1 MPPPKAISHGSNAT
15 GGGAFT
21 ALRAI
26 SAAKAEPETI
36 ASAVANKATFFMTI
50 PVPPKLAVQLRH
62 PQGQTNNRLRPNV
75 LTWSHS
81 GPQCRGREAKKA
93 SMCRLFRRSDPFIEG
108 CPRVLYSHNNSKAVC
123 ARQLV
128 WNRRTQAAAPLQST
142 PFANQPLR
150 ENTESSATKKAA
162 ALM

>member
-1 MPPPKAISHGSNAT
+1 MPPPKAKSQGSNAA
-15 GGGAFT
+15 GGGALT

-62 PQGQTNNRLRPNV
+62 PQGQTTNRLRPNV

-93 SMCRLFRRSDPFIEG
+93 SKCRLFRRSDPFIEG

-123 ARQLV
+123 ARRLV
-128 WNRRTQAAAPLQST
+128 YGTGGRRPQRPCKAILLRINLSVKIRNRQRRKRPQ
-142 PFANQPLR
+142 R
-150 ENTESSATKKAA
+150 
-162 ALM
+162 